1 MHKKLSTKEKDLIN
15 NFIDEALL
23 FNLKHNIFIRSNKEE
38 VFEKDIFDCLPL
50 VEKIQHEQKILDLGS
65 GGGFPGIILAIL
77 KPDCEIHLLEKS
89 QKKCYFL
96 NKTKDKLGLKNVR
109 VLKTKINE
117 KNQLEQYNVI
127 TARAFS
133 STKNILDLTKINLK
147 KNGKYLL
154 LKGRIEK
161 IEEEVSAINK
171 NNYKYEIIKLENEKY
186 ERHLVKIKKNE

>member
-1 MHKKLSTKEKDLIN
+1 LRNTS
-15 NFIDEALL
+15 
-23 FNLKHNIFIRSNKEE
+23 
-38 VFEKDIFDCLPL
+38 
-50 VEKIQHEQKILDLGS
+50 
-65 GGGFPGIILAIL
+65 
-77 KPDCEIHLLEKS
+77 LEKS

-96 NKTKDKLGLKNVR
+96 NKTKDQLKLKNLR

-133 STKNILDLTKINLK
+133 STKNILDLTKTNLK
-147 KNGKYLL
+147 KNGMYLL

-161 IEEEVSAINK
+161 IEEEMSAINK